1 MVRYIINEKKIMR
14 FLWRRLIF
22 PGLALQRTRNI
33 WNQPMNKFRDLDLE
47 GLFIF
52 VKQNT
57 TGKGCIVIRNVFI
70 LSYDSEDWGAEDQ
83 KPTSREVVL
92 FLNGG
97 MVKG

>member
-1 MVRYIINEKKIMR
+1 MVRYIIDEKKIMR

-47 GLFIF
+47 GLFIL